1 MAYNLVAKELGIL
14 IFHAKAVILL
24 VLIPLLQLDYH
35 VNRLCILYALYTEQR
50 LDIDNADTAKLDEMT
65 GNIRCRTDQGFIAD
79 AADLDHIIADETVTA
94 LNQFQ
99 RCLTLA
105 A

>member
-1 MAYNLVAKELGIL
+1 
-14 IFHAKAVILL
+14 
-24 VLIPLLQLDYH
+24 
-35 VNRLCILYALYTEQR
+35 
-50 LDIDNADTAKLDEMT
+50 MT

-99 RCLTLA
+99 RALTFA
-105 A
+105 DTRVSADQHTDTAYIYKHAVHMRNG